1 MPIKTAIRYHL
12 TPPRMAIMKKI
23 LQEINAR
30 EDVEK
35 REPSCNAD
43 GNINWYNLYGEQYG
57 SSKYHGIQVSLF

>member
-1 MPIKTAIRYHL
+1 
-12 TPPRMAIMKKI
+12 MAIMKKI